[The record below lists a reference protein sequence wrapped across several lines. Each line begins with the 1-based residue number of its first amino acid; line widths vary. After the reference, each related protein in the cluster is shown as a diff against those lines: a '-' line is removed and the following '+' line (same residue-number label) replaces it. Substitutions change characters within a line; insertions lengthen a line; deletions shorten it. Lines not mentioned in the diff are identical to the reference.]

1 MYKSELYTTNDNLS
15 QKCYSINGTM
25 NRVGLLFIKTNVP
38 VFRIVHRMLIPL
50 NVVWCSI
57 ESHNASLITLASYTT
72 VMLI

>member
-1 MYKSELYTTNDNLS
+1 
-15 QKCYSINGTM
+15 M